1 MLICAILLLPEVSWR
16 KGKMI
21 YIFSS
26 RLDRKKK
33 KAEEMKER
41 VWHCPPKLQCQSKGC
56 FQRSPFGLSDDGSIW
71 GREHERWKAQ
81 RGETTCEALTAHG

>member
-33 KAEEMKER
+33 KRQRK
-41 VWHCPPKLQCQSKGC
+41 CPPKLQCQSKGC

-71 GREHERWKAQ
+71 GIEHESWKAQ